1 MHPFVDVHTHL
12 MTLKEPDFA
21 AFISPI
27 IENPASFIS
36 GSLSKDY
43 IFTSLYDGKVS
54 PAAAV
59 ENTLITFTESISE
72 TMELME
78 EDLKGRYRSSG
89 NAARYPDLPYLRDGM
104 LHFGNSSYDRMIICP
119 MLIDFTHKSTSAK
132 RTYYDVR
139 NDDKIIPFLKDTME
153 AMSLFYRKNS
163 SSIISF
169 CPFAGINPPAHSQEY
184 VEEFLHQYL
193 CLNREFSRKS
203 DGECSKAFFG
213 IKLYPPLGTCPW
225 PADETELR
233 KMRTIYAFCEKN
245 GIPVITHCDD
255 QGFRTID
262 AKDAWKFT
270 DPSSYRSVLENY
282 PRLILDF
289 AHVGKQYGLL
299 NMRGS
304 LLETINAKLKG
315 QPADDWFY
323 TIMKLMNE
331 FPSVYSDISF
341 TGCYPEFYT
350 QLARY
355 LDGVGENERKNIES
369 RLMFGSD
376 FSINLLKV
384 ESYSAYFKVFE
395 DSPLSDEVKE
405 RMVTENPMRFLNLKS
420 AQSVESAEKRFR
432 LPFFRND
439 PATRSEK

>member
-1 MHPFVDVHTHL
+1 MHPFIDVHTHL

-169 CPFAGINPPAHSQEY
+169 CPFAGINPPAHTQEY

-193 CLNREFSRKS
+193 SLNREFSRRS
-203 DGECSKAFFG
+203 DGDCSKAFFG

-225 PADETELR
+225 PADEAELR

-315 QPADDWFY
+315 QPAD
-323 TIMKLMNE
+323 E
-331 FPSVYSDISF
+331 S
-341 TGCYPEFYT
+341 
-350 QLARY
+350 
-355 LDGVGENERKNIES
+355 ERKNIES

-439 PATRSEK
+439 PATRSAK

>member
-1 MHPFVDVHTHL
+1 

-54 PAAAV
+54 PSAAV

-89 NAARYPDLPYLRDGM
+89 NAARYPALPYLRDGM
-104 LHFGNSSYDRMIICP
+104 LHFGNRSYDSMIICP
-119 MLIDFTHKSTSAK
+119 LLIDFTHKGTSVK
-132 RTYYDVR
+132 RTYYNVR

-169 CPFAGINPPAHSQEY
+169 CPFAGINPPAHSLEY

-193 CLNREFSRKS
+193 SLNREFSRKN
-203 DGECSKAFFG
+203 DGECSNAFFG

-225 PADETELR
+225 PSDENELR

-282 PRLILDF
+282 PRLILPHPRF
-289 AHVGKQYGLL
+289 RPCRQAVRPAQHE
-299 NMRGS
+299 R
-304 LLETINAKLKG
+304 
-315 QPADDWFY
+315 QPAGDNKCE
-323 TIMKLMNE
+323 T
-331 FPSVYSDISF
+331 
-341 TGCYPEFYT
+341 
-350 QLARY
+350 
-355 LDGVGENERKNIES
+355 ER
-369 RLMFGSD
+369 
-376 FSINLLKV
+376 
-384 ESYSAYFKVFE
+384 SAG
-395 DSPLSDEVKE
+395 
-405 RMVTENPMRFLNLKS
+405 R
-420 AQSVESAEKRFR
+420 
-432 LPFFRND
+432 
-439 PATRSEK
+439 